1 MTVLYLVSFVVGLL
15 VAVGVMFFGIERPAR
30 LAPSHAGSPAVPR
43 VRFSYAALA
52 SFAVVFGVVGYLLLR
67 NGVGGGITLLVAV
80 LAGAVTAAL
89 AAWGAAAWARVLP
102 EHDVEDPR
110 YVLQGHLARVTAA
123 IAAGRDGEIVYE
135 LGDERRTARA
145 RLVDDA
151 GAAVSE
157 GASVAVGTEVVI
169 ERIDD
174 DVAYVEPWQQVEK
187 RL

>member
-1 MTVLYLVSFVVGLL
+1 MTALFLVSFVVGLL
-15 VAVGVMFFGIERPAR
+15 IAVRVMFFGIERPNVR
-30 LAPSHAGSPAVPR
+30 RPAGDERPVPR

-52 SFAVVFGVVGYLLLR
+52 AFAALFGVVGYLLVR
-67 NGVGGGITLLVAV
+67 SGVTSGVALVIAAVSGVVGALLS
-80 LAGAVTAAL
+80 G
-89 AAWGAAAWARVLP
+89 WGAAAWARVLP

-123 IAAGRDGEIVYE
+123 IAADRDGEIVFE
-135 LGDERRTARA
+135 IGEERRTVRA
-145 RLVDDA
+145 RLVEDSD
-151 GAAVSE
+151 VTE
-157 GASVAVGTEVVI
+157 GDESSVAVGTEVVI